1 VNNERTEYLSRKTRY
16 ELDLNDAIDDNKNSE
31 GLCKNADKALKDLHE
46 LIGECEERLK
56 GINPEY
62 ERVRKQEEK
71 LTTQRDSI
79 ELERNELYA
88 KQGRNTRCR
97 SKEERDQW
105 LVNELEVINKAL
117 KDKESLK
124 GKLEAEIKDDKKHLV
139 KYKTE

>member
-1 VNNERTEYLSRKTRY
+1 
-16 ELDLNDAIDDNKNSE
+16 
-31 GLCKNADKALKDLHE
+31 
-46 LIGECEERLK
+46 
-56 GINPEY
+56 
-62 ERVRKQEEK
+62 VREQEEK